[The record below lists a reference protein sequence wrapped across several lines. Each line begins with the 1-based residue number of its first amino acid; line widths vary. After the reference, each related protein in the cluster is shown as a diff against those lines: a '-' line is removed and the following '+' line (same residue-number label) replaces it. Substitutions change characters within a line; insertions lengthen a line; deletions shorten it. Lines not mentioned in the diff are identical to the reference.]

1 MFETAITF
9 IGGTA
14 FRLIFGSVM
23 DWFKAKQDHQ
33 HEMDMLRIQSE
44 LDAQRHNRDMERI
57 QMQSALAVKEIQ
69 VVGDVAEQ
77 KVMAD
82 AFLEAV
88 KATGVKTGIGLV
100 DAWNASIRPA
110 GATFSLV
117 VWIGSVIA
125 AYFAADA
132 ALVAS
137 GAVLT
142 DFDRSMISAFLGVFV
157 GDRIHSKGR
166 L

>member
-9 IGGTA
+9 LGGTA
-14 FRLIFGSVM
+14 FRLVFGSVM

-33 HEMDMLRIQSE
+33 HELEMQRLQSE
-44 LDAQRHNRDMERI
+44 LESSRHTRDMERI
-57 QMQSALAVKEIQ
+57 QMQSALNVKEIQ

-77 KVMAD
+77 KLMAD

-88 KATGVKTGIGLV
+88 KATGTKTGVAVV

-110 GATFSLV
+110 GATFSLA
-117 VWIGSVIA
+117 VWIGSVLA

-137 GAVLT
+137 GTVLT
-142 DFDRSMISAFLGVFV
+142 DFDRSLISAFLGVFV
-157 GDRIHSKGR
+157 GDRIHTKGR